1 MKLKENVA
9 PQFFKPRTV
18 PFALKEKVTDELKRL
33 ERMVVPEKVETSD
46 WATPIVPIL
55 KPDVLSEF
63 CVDYG
68 LPLLH
73 GLYSSFESEAI
84 PYPQESKIVLSS
96 L

>member
-33 ERMVVPEKVETSD
+33 ERIVVPEKVETSD

-63 CVDYG
+63 CVDYRITIAPR
-68 LPLLH
+68 LC
-73 GLYSSFESEAI
+73 SSFESEAI
-84 PYPQESKIVLSS
+84 PYPQKSKIVLSS
-96 L
+96 F